1 MKDEERAKLWRTLRV
16 AAAILGTLCVVY
28 GFYVNQVIWTA
39 AGFTAVLLV
48 YYFSSRSSKLREA
61 WFNHA
66 MTTVVRNIERANH
79 YAVQRLPVGIAVFDQ
94 EGTYSGKTDSS
105 MSTSMWMPLWL
116 PFDKIL
122 PPPENN
128 FATLRSVI
136 PIRASNWRPHL
147 FHAGPSHP
155 DNRRSWQ

>member
-94 EGTYSGKTDSS
+94 EGHLQWKTDSS
-105 MSTSMWMPLWL
+105 MSTSMWMLLWA
-116 PFDKIL
+116 PF
-122 PPPENN
+122 
-128 FATLRSVI
+128 
-136 PIRASNWRPHL
+136 
-147 FHAGPSHP
+147 
-155 DNRRSWQ
+155 

>member
-94 EGTYSGKTDSS
+94 EGHLQWKNRLFNEYINVDA
-105 MSTSMWMPLWL
+105 PLGSL
-116 PFDKIL
+116 FDKIL
-122 PPPENN
+122 PPMETT
-128 FATLRSVI
+128 A
-136 PIRASNWRPHL
+136 
-147 FHAGPSHP
+147 
-155 DNRRSWQ
+155 

>member
-94 EGTYSGKTDSS
+94 EGHLQWKNRLFNEYINVDA
-105 MSTSMWMPLWL
+105 PLGSL
-116 PFDKIL
+116 FDKIL
-122 PPPENN
+122 PPPNPPPDRISGNRSKLSWLLFGRIRN
-128 FATLRSVI
+128 FHRDKLQS
-136 PIRASNWRPHL
+136 S
-147 FHAGPSHP
+147 
-155 DNRRSWQ
+155 